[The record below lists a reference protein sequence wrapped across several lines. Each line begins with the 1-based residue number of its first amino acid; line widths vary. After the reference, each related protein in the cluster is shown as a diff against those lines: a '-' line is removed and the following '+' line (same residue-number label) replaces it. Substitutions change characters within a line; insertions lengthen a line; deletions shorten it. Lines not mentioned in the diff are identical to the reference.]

1 MSGTSPCCDYFSIL
15 INISIVYIESK
26 GIYCPCTGGLIIL
39 GWKFTLERFMNL
51 HLERQLQQWEH
62 RGSPESNRAWR
73 HGLCVILDKTLNF
86 LCSIA
91 KRVHKEQARIAC
103 AEINVKKK
111 KFWKLLKKNRGE
123 YTHILGYWSEEAF
136 LRKWQEHKSKKNL
149 NKYDCTGT
157 KTFVGKSIINETET
171 RRTNW
176 DNIFN
181 NITKDW
187 LV

>member
-1 MSGTSPCCDYFSIL
+1 MSGTSPCCDYFSVL

-51 HLERQLQQWEH
+51 HLERQLRQWEH
-62 RGSPESNRAWR
+62 RGSPESNRARR

-111 KFWKLLKKNRGE
+111 KILKAAQEKQRGIYSYSWLLKWGG
-123 YTHILGYWSEEAF
+123 I
-136 LRKWQEHKSKKNL
+136 SKKMTRTQI
-149 NKYDCTGT
+149 KE
-157 KTFVGKSIINETET
+157 KS
-171 RRTNW
+171 W
-176 DNIFN
+176 
-181 NITKDW
+181 
-187 LV
+187 